1 MPWLQMQQ
9 TKMFRNRN
17 KRNCRIQGT
26 EKDNVNVMQP
36 HKGLEIIGRMD
47 ISSTWAQRQIGDNYT
62 YDSS

>member
-1 MPWLQMQQ
+1 MQQ

>member
-1 MPWLQMQQ
+1 
-9 TKMFRNRN
+9 MFRNRN